1 MSALPV
7 AAASMEGKTCL
18 VTGATSGIGAV
29 SAEVLARAGA
39 TVIVVGRN
47 PQRCQATAARLRD
60 ATGRAE
66 EPIVAD
72 LSSQAD
78 VRRLAVTVLDRYPRI
93 DVLLNNAGAV
103 FTRRAESVDGIEMT
117 WALNHLNYFL
127 LTNLLLDRIKAS
139 APARVVSVA
148 SDAHKGVKGIDYDDV
163 LLDQAT
169 PRYSPMRAYCQ
180 SKLANVLF
188 TFELARRLEGTGVT
202 ANCVHPGFVNSS
214 FFKDKGALAGF
225 FGFFARIGGSSPEA
239 GARTSIHVATS
250 PEVDGVTGRYF
261 EKSRPATSS
270 PASLDLA
277 AARRL
282 WQDSAELTGLPATA

>member
-47 PQRCQATAARLRD
+47 PERCQATAARLRD

-78 VRRLAVTVLDRYPRI
+78 VRRVAASVLDRYPKI

-148 SDAHKGVKGIDYDDV
+148 SDAHKGIKGIDFDDV
-163 LLDQAT
+163 QAT
-169 PRYSPMRAYCQ
+169 RRYRAMRAYCQ

-202 ANCVHPGFVNSS
+202 ANCVHPGFINSS

-261 EKSRPATSS
+261 EKSRPAASS
-270 PASLDLA
+270 RASLDPA

-282 WQDSAELTGLPATA
+282 WQLSAEMTGLPALA

>member
-39 TVIVVGRN
+39 TVIVVGRSAE
-47 PQRCQATAARLRD
+47 RCAATSAKLRA

-72 LSSQAD
+72 LSSQAE
-78 VRRLAVTVLDRYPRI
+78 VRRLAATVLQRYPRI
-93 DVLLNNAGAV
+93 DVLLNNAGGI
-103 FTRRAESVDGIEMT
+103 FNRRIESVDGIEMT

-127 LTNLLLDRIKAS
+127 LTNLLLDRLRAS
-139 APARVVSVA
+139 TPARVVNVA
-148 SDAHKGVKGIDYDDV
+148 SDAHKGVKGIDFEDV
-163 LLDQAT
+163 EGKR
-169 PRYSPMRAYCQ
+169 RYSPMRAYCQ

-188 TFELARRLEGTGVT
+188 TFELARRMEGTGLT
-202 ANCVHPGFVNSS
+202 ANCVHPGFVHSS
-214 FFKDKGALAGF
+214 FFKDKGPLAAFFQFVARFVAL
-225 FGFFARIGGSSPEA
+225 SPED
-239 GARTSIHVATS
+239 GARTSIHVATA
-250 PEVDGVTGRYF
+250 PELEGVSGRYF
-261 EKSRPATSS
+261 AKCQPAQSS
-270 PASLDLA
+270 PASLDVL

-282 WQDSAELTGLPATA
+282 WQLSMEMTGRPATA